1 MAVTNV
7 LIVGVGGQG
16 VLLASTLLSK
26 IALDAGLDVKQSEV
40 HGMSQRGGSVSSH
53 VRFGERVHSALI
65 DDGTV
70 DILLAFEKLEALRYG
85 HTVRKKKGVALV
97 NDQRID
103 PSPVAIGLAEYPED
117 RIFPELEAQAGKVF
131 KINGPGLADEAGFP
145 GAVNVVLLGAAS
157 RFLPFTDEQWAETIR
172 STVREKYVDI
182 NLKAFDLGK
191 NAVG

>member
-53 VRFGERVHSALI
+53 VRFGERVYSSLI
-65 DDGTV
+65 EDGTV
-70 DILLAFEKLEALRYG
+70 DVLLAFEKLEALRYG
-85 HTVRKKKGVALV
+85 HTIRKKKGVVLV

-103 PSPVAIGLAEYPED
+103 PSPVAIGAAEYPEG
-117 RIFPELEAQAGKVF
+117 RIFPELDECAGKVV
-131 KINGPGLADEAGFP
+131 KVDGLGLAKEAGFA

-157 RFLPFTDEQWAETIR
+157 GFLPFTDEQWAETIR
-172 STVREKYVDI
+172 STVKEKYVDI
-182 NLKAFDLGK
+182 NLKAFELGK
-191 NAVG
+191 AAVT

>member
-16 VLLASTLLSK
+16 VLLAGTLLSK

-53 VRFGERVHSALI
+53 VRFGERVYSSLI
-65 DDGTV
+65 EDGTV
-70 DILLAFEKLEALRYG
+70 DVLLAFEKLEALRSG
-85 HTVRKKKGVALV
+85 HTIRKKKGVVLV

-117 RIFPELEAQAGKVF
+117 RIVPELEAQADKV
-131 KINGPGLADEAGFP
+131 IMVDGLGLAEKAGFP

-157 RFLPFTDEQWAETIR
+157 HFLPFTDEQWTETIR
-172 STVREKYVDI
+172 STVKEKYVDI
-182 NLKAFDLGK
+182 NLKAFELGR
-191 NAVG
+191 AALD